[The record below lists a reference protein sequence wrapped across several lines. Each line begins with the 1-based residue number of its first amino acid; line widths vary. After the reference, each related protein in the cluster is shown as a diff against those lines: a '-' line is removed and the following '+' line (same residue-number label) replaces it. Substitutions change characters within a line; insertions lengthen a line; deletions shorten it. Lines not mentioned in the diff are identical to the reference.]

1 MAMLKQL
8 RYRRLRTRLS
18 LLAITALLWSQMLLA
33 LHADCAS
40 LLMSRSAVAV
50 SVEHEDCAEADSG
63 PELVVCQSHCS
74 QGEGSPDAPRAPL
87 SVPALPPALGVGIT
101 AVLRVAMPPTED
113 ASSPAAAAW
122 HRPTPHPASIL
133 LI

>member
-1 MAMLKQL
+1 MLNRL
-8 RYRRLRTRLS
+8 RHRRLRTRLS

-40 LLMSRSAVAV
+40 LMFPGSTVAV
-50 SVEHEDCAEADSG
+50 SVEHVDCVEADARLD
-63 PELVVCQSHCS
+63 LVVCQSHCS

-87 SVPALPPALGVGIT
+87 SVPALPPAPGVGIT
-101 AVLRVAMPPTED
+101 AVLRVALHPAEG
-113 ASSPAAAAW
+113 ASSLVAAAW